1 MLLGACFGLVEFL
14 VAVVLVLTGSHITL
28 FGLSRSHDQLAVYGT
43 GIALLTS
50 ALSSSVFMSVASY
63 LNRAVPAFGMYGRV
77 TTWSAIVTVVSMFIP
92 AFAVSRGANITAAAF
107 WQLFAV
113 FLISSAQTA
122 DLFTRLSKVGVR
134 PTRPHKGFPL
144 LLLKRARYGYAKNIL
159 EQVRQQGVRVVLA
172 LLTNAANVTV
182 FATTRTISNIMLQV
196 GLTLTNPIIPELS
209 SMVREKKTAQISG
222 AFTLVWIVLAV
233 LISPGAL
240 ILAVFGG
247 NLFHWWTHG
256 KLVFDHWLLA
266 TLIASVVLTFAF
278 MPAMLLARS
287 QNDFARM
294 TRVMLNS
301 AVAVVITMVATA
313 SSFRAVT
320 GGLGLL
326 AGEAVV
332 YVMITAE
339 SKRLMSIL
347 SVVWPAKSLRLSQVS
362 LAITLLGLGFIAYAP
377 HLKWAFFAA
386 NFLLQLWLAKALF
399 LQLSDSLRSRL
410 LSKMPLKR

>member
-14 VAVVLVLTGSHITL
+14 VAVVLVLSGSHITL

-43 GIALLTS
+43 GLALLTS

-77 TTWSAIVTVVSMFIP
+77 TTWSAIVTVVSVFIP
-92 AFAVSRGANITAAAF
+92 AFAVSRGAN
-107 WQLFAV
+107 
-113 FLISSAQTA
+113 ISSAQTA

-347 SVVWPAKSLRLSQVS
+347 NVVWPAKSLRLSQVS